1 MAIQQSK
8 MNQVKTDAAV
18 SVARAK
24 ARAAQVTANVQVL
37 KAKSFIKRAQSQGKQ
52 SFNSAAEKMISV
64 KY

>member
-37 KAKSFIKRAQSQGKQ
+37 KAKSFIKRAQSQGK
-52 SFNSAAEKMISV
+52 
-64 KY
+64 